1 MDYARYEAI
10 AVTREDRVLTLT
22 MNRPETLNAI
32 DDQLHDELSRIFYDV
47 AEDGD
52 ADIVVLTGAGKA
64 FSAGGDM
71 AALQSWIDE
80 PARFERVVFEA
91 KKIIFG
97 LLDLEKPVIARV
109 NGPAVGLGCTL
120 ALFADIII
128 AAESARIGDPHVAIG
143 FVAGDGGAVIMP
155 QLVGFAR
162 AKELLFTGDI
172 ISAAR
177 AAEIGLI
184 NYVVPDAELDDRVDA
199 MVGRLTGLP
208 TKAMRWTKTSVNIP
222 LKRLAHSMMDLS
234 LSLEAQS
241 NRTRDHQEAIAAF
254 REKRKPRFTGD

>member
-1 MDYARYEAI
+1 MDYSRYEAI
-10 AVTREDRVLTLT
+10 AVTRKGRVLTLT
-22 MNRPETLNAI
+22 MNRPDTLNAI
-32 DDQLHDELSRIFYDV
+32 DNQLHDELSRIFYDV
-47 AEDGD
+47 AEDRET
-52 ADIVVLTGAGKA
+52 DIVVLTGAGKA

-71 AALQSWIDE
+71 EALQSWIDE
-80 PARFERVVFEA
+80 PVRFEQVIFEA

-97 LLDLEKPVIARV
+97 ILDLEKPVIARV

-120 ALFADIII
+120 ALFADIVI

-184 NYVVPDAELDDRVDA
+184 NYVVPDAELDDRVNA
-199 MVGRLTGLP
+199 MVERLTNLP
-208 TKAMRWTKTSVNIP
+208 TKAMGWTKISVNIP

-234 LSLEAQS
+234 LSLESQS
-241 NRTRDHQEAIAAF
+241 NRTKDHQEAIAAF
-254 REKRKPRFTGD
+254 REKRKPRFTGE

>member
-1 MDYARYEAI
+1 MKYEDYKTISFKR
-10 AVTREDRVLTLT
+10 DGKVLTVTL
-22 MNRPETLNAI
+22 NRPDVLNAVNG
-32 DDQLHDELSRIFYDV
+32 DLHTELSHVFYDV
-47 AEDGD
+47 ATDP
-52 ADIVVLTGAGKA
+52 ADIIVLTGAGRA
-64 FSAGGDM
+64 FCAGGDIDWM
-71 AALQSWIDE
+71 QSGVDD
-80 PARFERVVFEA
+80 PLGFDTVVFEA

-120 ALFADIII
+120 ALFADIIV

-184 NYVVPDAELDDRVDA
+184 NYAVPDAELDDRVDA
-199 MVGRLTGLP
+199 MVERLTGLP